1 MSAISAAIGKDRY
14 TTTVRS
20 GNHTIIADEPL
31 EQEGMDKGMTPD
43 ELLGAALGAC
53 TCITLRMYADRKEWE
68 LDAVYADVTIT
79 YDEQTNL
86 PAFHVSL
93 KLEGTLDPAQKIR
106 LENIASKC
114 PVHKALKQP
123 LAITTIIQ

>member
-1 MSAISAAIGKDRY
+1 MSIISASIGKDRY
-14 TTTVRS
+14 TTTVNA
-20 GNHTIIADEPL
+20 GNHTLIADEPVDL
-31 EQEGMDKGMTPD
+31 EGQDKGMTPD

-53 TCITLRMYADRKEWE
+53 TCITLRMYADRKEWP
-68 LDAVYADVTIT
+68 LDAVTADVTIS

-86 PAFHVSL
+86 PSFLVAL
-93 KLEGTLDPAQKIR
+93 KLEGELDPAQKVR

-123 LAITTIIQ
+123 LAITTTIQ